1 MPRAYK
7 PAADQDSERL
17 ERAVERAA
25 LRMDTAIENMLIE
38 LPDMAPELAME
49 HLACALLERQPT
61 LIEHLLDGMIQ
72 PPQRRRA

>member
-1 MPRAYK
+1 MPHAYK

-38 LPDMAPELAME
+38 LADGSPELAME
-49 HLACALLERQPT
+49 RLACALLERQPT
-61 LIEHLLDGMIQ
+61 LTEHLLDGLIQ
-72 PPQRRRA
+72 PQRKRA